1 MQSEIQFI
9 MDDNLRI
16 VALTNIMAAQK
27 VIKYNQ
33 QFLRPGELSSAEQH
47 LAEIERD
54 VQGQVSDTEEIIER
68 LKNARER
75 CKDFERGGYNS
86 QIRERETALNA
97 YKHCL
102 RIITGEQKIFNEK
115 VLL

>member
-1 MQSEIQFI
+1 

-33 QFLRPGELSSAEQH
+33 QFLRPGELSSAEQR

-54 VQGQVSDTEEIIER
+54 VHGQISDTEQIIEQLTR
-68 LKNARER
+68 ARDKGEDYQR
-75 CKDFERGGYNS
+75 TGYNM
-86 QIRERETALNA
+86 QIREREASLTA

>member
-1 MQSEIQFI
+1 
-9 MDDNLRI
+9 MDENLRI

-33 QFLRPGELSSAEQH
+33 QFLRPGEMSSAEQR

-54 VQGQVSDTEEIIER
+54 VQAQISDTEEIIER

-75 CKDFERGGYNS
+75 CQDYERGGYNS
-86 QIRERETALNA
+86 QIRERESALTA